1 MSVQVMI
8 FGQLTDILGSS
19 TVELPSVKDSNELQR
34 ILVEKYPLLA
44 NTKYRIAINKQLVS
58 GNVNIT
64 EETAIALLPPFSGG

>member
-8 FGQLTDILGSS
+8 FGQLTDILGGS
-19 TVELPSVKDSNELQR
+19 TVELPTVKDSNELQQ
-34 ILVEKYPLLA
+34 ILLEKYPLLA